1 MTMDLPLLK
10 CGHCEPLKLGV
21 HASALGLAAICG
33 AYNTAAWLSR
43 REHHLAVNAV
53 LYLVLALWERE
64 HVAHHLEEL
73 KRPPR
78 RASSTPEDPNVPPL
92 RAVPKAA

>member
-21 HASALGLAAICG
+21 HASALALAAICG

-53 LYLVLALWERE
+53 LYVALAVWERE
-64 HVAHHLEEL
+64 HVAHHLREIQ
-73 KRPPR
+73 RPPAD
-78 RASSTPEDPNVPPL
+78 ASTRKREPAAVSDVP
-92 RAVPKAA
+92 AAA